1 VDMFF
6 P

>member
-6 P
+6 